1 MVVAV
6 IAVTAVFFVGMDSA
20 ASSQRLSTTGAR
32 YGVAARDWMFTS
44 RT

>member
-6 IAVTAVFFVGMDSA
+6 IAVTAVFFGMDSA
-20 ASSQRLSTTGAR
+20 ASSQRLSTTGVR